1 MLNWQ
6 RLSAR
11 LGAVRGM
18 QVDCLEYS
26 LLVCIHWKCWLGA
39 TYDYNMIIGLS
50 EARQRIKLI
59 IF

>member
-1 MLNWQ
+1 MLNWL

-26 LLVCIHWKCWLGA
+26 LVCIHWECWLGA
-39 TYDYNMIIGLS
+39 IYNYNKIIGLS
-50 EARQRIKLI
+50 EAGNE
-59 IF
+59 